1 MEENVATEETERGKV
16 AVNSY
21 PNPTDN
27 YVTLDIENPE
37 GKNIT
42 VYLFDATGKPVKT
55 LFDGPAKY
63 SGKASLSF
71 ALHTLPAGQYLV
83 QVMLD
88 RQEVV
93 TRNIVKL

>member
-42 VYLFDATGKPVKT
+42 VSLFDATGKPVKT
-55 LFDGPAKY
+55 LFDGPANY
-63 SGKASLSF
+63 PGKASLSF

-83 QVMLD
+83 LVMLD